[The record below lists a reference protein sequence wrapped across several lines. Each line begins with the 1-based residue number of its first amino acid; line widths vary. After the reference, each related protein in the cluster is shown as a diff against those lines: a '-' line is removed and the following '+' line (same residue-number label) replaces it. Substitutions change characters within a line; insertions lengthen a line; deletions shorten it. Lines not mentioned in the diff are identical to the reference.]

1 MQSQSFS
8 QPTTTKQ
15 LNNMKRLF
23 ILLAAAMM
31 AVSMMAENEMSIPD
45 ELIESL

>member
-1 MQSQSFS
+1 
-8 QPTTTKQ
+8 
-15 LNNMKRLF
+15 MKRLI

-31 AVSMMAENEMSIPD
+31 AVSMMAENEMGILD